1 MIEKLEHVGLS
12 VADMERSLAF
22 YRDTLGMVVMMDLD
36 FPTESKLGEI
46 VGMEAASARVVHLK
60 CGEAVLELF
69 EYRNPR
75 GRLISDDRR
84 QADHGFVHIGLK
96 VTGIHE
102 LYDSLLKDGIQF
114 LSPPVELRPGAWI
127 AYFQG
132 PDGEVC
138 ELRQT
143 PGN

>member
-22 YRDTLGMVVMMDLD
+22 YRDTLGMEVVMDLD
-36 FPTESKLGEI
+36 FQPESKLGEI
-46 VGMEAASARVVHLK
+46 VGMAGASARVVHLR
-60 CGEAVLELF
+60 CGETILELF

-75 GRLISDDRR
+75 GRLISDDRQ

-96 VTGIHE
+96 VTEIHE
-102 LYDSLLKDGIQF
+102 LYDSLLNMGIRF

-127 AYFQG
+127 AYFKG